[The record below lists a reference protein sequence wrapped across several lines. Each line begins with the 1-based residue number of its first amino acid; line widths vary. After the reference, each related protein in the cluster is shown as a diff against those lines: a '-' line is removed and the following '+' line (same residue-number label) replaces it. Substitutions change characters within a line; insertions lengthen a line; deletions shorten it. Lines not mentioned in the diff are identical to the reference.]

1 MDIINLEKSADFSA
15 EKFSPSRLI
24 EKKEVQM
31 VLLAFEP
38 GQGVPAHKT
47 PVDVFFQV
55 VKGAVEITI
64 GEETRE
70 VAAGNIVLS
79 PANIP
84 HAIMNSSGE
93 RAAVLVVKTPNP
105 QSLNQ

>member
-1 MDIINLEKSADFSA
+1 MDIINLEKSTNFSA
-15 EKFSPSRLI
+15 EKFSPNRLI
-24 EKKEVQM
+24 EKKEVQV

-38 GQGVPAHKT
+38 GQGVPEHKT
-47 PVDVFFQV
+47 PVNVFFQV
-55 VKGAVEITI
+55 VKGTVEITI
-64 GEETRE
+64 GEETKE

-84 HAIMNSSGE
+84 HAIKNSSGD